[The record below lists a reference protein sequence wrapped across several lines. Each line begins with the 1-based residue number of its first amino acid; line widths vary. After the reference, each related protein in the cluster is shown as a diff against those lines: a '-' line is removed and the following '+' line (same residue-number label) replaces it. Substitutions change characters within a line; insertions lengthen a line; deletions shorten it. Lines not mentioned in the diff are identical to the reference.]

1 MVLFGLNIVPVNM
14 FVSCRKIE
22 YNVEDKV
29 QVLKQFTHT
38 EILIGS
44 VH

>member
-14 FVSCRKIE
+14 FVSCRKIK

-38 EILIGS
+38 EIIIGS
-44 VH
+44 VY